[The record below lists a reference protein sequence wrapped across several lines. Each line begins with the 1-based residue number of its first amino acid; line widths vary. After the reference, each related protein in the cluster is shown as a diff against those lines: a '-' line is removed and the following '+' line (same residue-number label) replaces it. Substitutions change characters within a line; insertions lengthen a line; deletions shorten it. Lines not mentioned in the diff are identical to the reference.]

1 MNEGKGNFENKS
13 VCKESGF
20 LRSMRYVSVGIATLW
35 LFVLMMTSVDTSDFK
50 FLMTIWI
57 ALVLYF
63 ITIPVIAFWIYSFI
77 KAIFR
82 RTKEDKIFL
91 TVQIFDLVM
100 LGTAALLISRPSL
113 NCNADTMAEY
123 YDEDNGFW
131 MRDIV
136 ARYRDM
142 LPDSTRLY
150 FEIDYDKESHPYDLS
165 DEDTE
170 RLRKELKDHGC
181 IGIDV
186 DNYTNWGYSRIWFRR
201 VGMGMYSFRLYD
213 KPLTIDQQ
221 DSINNDYHLIV
232 YNDSTVF
239 EYGGGA
245 FGGDSFVGKKEFMEK
260 LHKNL

>member
-1 MNEGKGNFENKS
+1 MKESNVGNMS
-13 VCKESGF
+13 ACKKSGF
-20 LRSMRYVSVGIATLW
+20 LRAMRYVSVGIATLW

-50 FLMTIWI
+50 FIMTIWI
-57 ALVLYF
+57 ALILYF

-82 RTKEDKIFL
+82 RTGEDKMFL

-113 NCNADTMAEY
+113 KCNADIMAEY
-123 YDEDNGFW
+123 YNSDNGLW
-131 MRDIV
+131 MRDIT
-136 ARYRDM
+136 AHYRNM
-142 LPDSTRLY
+142 LSDSTMLY
-150 FEIDYDKESHPYDLS
+150 FEIDYDKEFHPYVLS

-186 DNYTNWGYSRIWFRR
+186 DNYTNWGYSRIRFRR

-221 DSINNDYHLIV
+221 DSINKDYHLIV

-239 EYGGGA
+239 EFGGGA
-245 FGGDSFVGKKEFMEK
+245 FGGDSFAGKKEFMKK
-260 LHKNL
+260 LYNKEI